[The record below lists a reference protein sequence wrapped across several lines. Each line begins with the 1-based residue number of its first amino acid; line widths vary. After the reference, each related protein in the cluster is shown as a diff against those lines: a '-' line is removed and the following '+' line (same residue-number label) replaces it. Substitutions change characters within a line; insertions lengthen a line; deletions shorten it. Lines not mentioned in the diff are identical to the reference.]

1 MSISARTR
9 LLVVLLAGVLTAT
22 GCMHSNA
29 AVDGA
34 AASTGTPEQTWVF
47 ECPDDYSFVART
59 RGDSIW
65 LFLPGLT
72 VELPKAASANGSRY
86 SDGST
91 VFLIDGDRSDLET
104 ASARYA
110 GCRNN
115 RALAIWEHAK
125 LSGVDFRATGNEPGW
140 TLEISNR
147 YDILVVTD
155 YGQTTYRFP
164 SASLES
170 KPDSRTTIYRARNEN
185 DSAEIVITPGPCR
198 DSMSGEAFSAA
209 VSVRINDREYRGCGR
224 ALH

>member
-1 MSISARTR
+1 MSIKASTR
-9 LLVVLLAGVLTAT
+9 LLLLLTGAIALT

-29 AVDGA
+29 AAENASASAGA
-34 AASTGTPEQTWVF
+34 REQTWVF

-65 LFLPGLT
+65 LFLPGRT
-72 VELPKAASANGSRY
+72 VELPKAASASGSSY

-91 VFLIDGDRSDLET
+91 GLLIDGDSAELET
-104 ASARYA
+104 ASARHA
-110 GCRNN
+110 RCRNN

-125 LSGVDFRATGNEPGW
+125 LNGVDFRATGNEPGW
-140 TLEISNR
+140 YMEISNR

-170 KPDSRTTIYRARNEN
+170 EPDSRTATYRARSEN
-185 DSAEIVITPGPCR
+185 DSAEIVITRAPCR
-198 DSMSGEAFSAA
+198 DSMSGEAFPAA
-209 VSVRINDREYRGCGR
+209 VSVRINDREYRGCGK